1 MLTNGDDRAGR
12 EGGRQGSK
20 HNTSRAFVCFFSL
33 KLFFKFTD
41 IYYIYIYF
49 ASIIVFAVEELF
61 GVSPTQDHS
70 DLADMDK
77 AGRWKGFKV

>member
-1 MLTNGDDRAGR
+1 M
-12 EGGRQGSK
+12 
-20 HNTSRAFVCFFSL
+20 FFSL

-41 IYYIYIYF
+41 IYFIYFFF
-49 ASIIVFAVEELF
+49 ASIIVFTVEELF

>member
-1 MLTNGDDRAGR
+1 M
-12 EGGRQGSK
+12 
-20 HNTSRAFVCFFSL
+20 FFFL
-33 KLFFKFTD
+33 
-41 IYYIYIYF
+41 

-77 AGRWKGFKV
+77 AGHLKGFKVQVIDKGVITKIVDNFNEIHVKRVNRVVYL